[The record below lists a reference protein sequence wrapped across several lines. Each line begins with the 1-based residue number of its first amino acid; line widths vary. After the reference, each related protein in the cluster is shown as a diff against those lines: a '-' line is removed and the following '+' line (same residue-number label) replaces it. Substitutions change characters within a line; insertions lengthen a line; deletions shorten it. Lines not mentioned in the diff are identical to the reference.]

1 LTQGNSRAVDVAVIG
16 GGVIGL
22 AVAWRARQRGLSV
35 AVLERGRIG
44 RGTSFVAAGML
55 APIAEV
61 TPAEEPLLKLG
72 LRSAAAYPAF
82 ARELADAAGAEDVG
96 LTECGTLMV
105 ARDPD
110 EAEALERS
118 LELRRRYGLAV
129 ERLRSTEARRLE
141 PALAPSL
148 RLALDVPGDHAI
160 DPRVL
165 TAALA
170 MAVTRAGGE
179 VRELT
184 PVSAVQVH
192 DDAARGA
199 RLADGSVIAAH
210 HVVVAAG
217 TWSEQ
222 LDGLPERARVPVAPV
237 KGQIMR
243 LHDPA
248 GPGLLT
254 RVIRMGPSYIVP
266 RGDGRYV
273 IGATQEERGF
283 DTTVTAG
290 AAFELLRD
298 AADLVPGI
306 SELVLDEFSAGLRPG
321 TPDNLP
327 VIGPSWVPGLHW
339 AVGHRRGGILLAPV
353 TADLVLAGVTEGD
366 VGPDGDA
373 FAPHRFDPAHLAE
386 RCASSRLAQD
396 DDVAVTDPAGTA
408 A

>member
-1 LTQGNSRAVDVAVIG
+1 MAVIG

-22 AVAWRARQRGLSV
+22 AIAWRARRHGMSV
-35 AVLERGRIG
+35 VVLERDRVG
-44 RGTSFVAAGML
+44 RGTSHVAAGML

-61 TPAEEPLLKLG
+61 TPAEEPLLHLG
-72 LRSAAAYPAF
+72 LRSAEAYPAF
-82 ARELADAAGAEDVG
+82 AAELAGAAGVDDIG
-96 LTECGTLMV
+96 LTTCGTLMV
-105 ARDPD
+105 ARDRD

-118 LELRRRYGLAV
+118 LQLRRRYGLPV
-129 ERLRSTEARRLE
+129 QRLRPSQARRLE
-141 PALAPSL
+141 RGLAPAL
-148 RLALDVPGDHAI
+148 RLALHVPDDHAI
-160 DPRVL
+160 DPRRL

-170 MAVTRAGGE
+170 AAVSRAGGE

-184 PVSAVQVH
+184 PVAAVEVRE
-192 DDAARGA
+192 DTATGVRV
-199 RLADGSVIAAH
+199 ADGSILPARD
-210 HVVVAAG
+210 VVVAAG
-217 TWSEQ
+217 VWSPQ
-222 LDGLPERARVPVAPV
+222 LEGLPEGAAIPVSPV

-254 RVIRMGPSYIVP
+254 RVIRMGGAYIVP

-298 AADLVPGI
+298 AAELVPGV

-327 VIGPSWVPGLHW
+327 VIGPSAVRGLHW

-353 TADLVLAGVTEGD
+353 TADLVLAGLR
-366 VGPDGDA
+366 DGDTGSSAQA
-373 FAPHRFDPAHLAE
+373 FAPQRFHGPAPAE
-386 RCASSRLAQD
+386 RRAGRA
-396 DDVAVTDPAGTA
+396 PAGTVA
-408 A
+408 

>member
-1 LTQGNSRAVDVAVIG
+1 LRQRNSTAVDVAVIG

-22 AVAWRARQRGLSV
+22 AIAWRARRHGLSV
-35 AVLERGRIG
+35 VVLERGRVG
-44 RGTSFVAAGML
+44 RGTSYVAAGML

-61 TPAEEPLLKLG
+61 TPAEDPLLDLG
-72 LRSAAAYPAF
+72 LRSASAYPAY
-82 ARELADAAGAEDVG
+82 AAELAGAAGLDDIG
-96 LTECGTLMV
+96 LTTCGTLMV
-105 ARDPD
+105 ARDGD

-118 LELRRRYGLAV
+118 LQLRRRYGLPV
-129 ERLRSTEARRLE
+129 QRLRPSQARRLE
-141 PALAPSL
+141 PGLAPAL

-165 TAALA
+165 TEALA
-170 MAVTRAGGE
+170 AAVSRGGGE
-179 VRELT
+179 VRELM
-184 PVSAVQVH
+184 PVAAVEVRE
-192 DDAARGA
+192 DTATGVRM
-199 RLADGSVIAAH
+199 ADGSVVPAR

-217 TWSEQ
+217 VWSQQ
-222 LDGLPERARVPVAPV
+222 LEGIPEAARVPVSPV

-254 RVIRMGPSYIVP
+254 RVIRMGGAYIVP

-283 DTTVTAG
+283 DTSVTAG

-298 AADLVPGI
+298 AAELVPGI
-306 SELVLDEFSAGLRPG
+306 TELVLDEFSAGLRPG

-327 VIGPSWVPGLHW
+327 VIGPSPVRGLHW

-353 TADLVLAGVTEGD
+353 TADLVLEGLH
-366 VGPDGDA
+366 DGQTSSAAQA
-373 FAPHRFDPAHLAE
+373 FAPQRFHGSGTTE
-386 RCASSRLAQD
+386 RSARNAPEGS
-396 DDVAVTDPAGTA
+396 VA
-408 A
+408 

>member
-1 LTQGNSRAVDVAVIG
+1 LTQRKTTAAEVAVIG

-22 AVAWRARQRGLSV
+22 AIAWRARQRGLSTV
-35 AVLERGRIG
+35 VLERDRVGH
-44 RGTSFVAAGML
+44 GTSYVAAGML
-55 APIAEV
+55 APNAEA
-61 TPAEEPLLKLG
+61 TPAEEPLLELG
-72 LRSAAAYPAF
+72 LRSAEAYPAF
-82 ARELADAAGAEDVG
+82 AQALREAAGLDDVG
-96 LTECGTLMV
+96 LTTCGTLMV

-118 LELRRRYGLAV
+118 LRLRQRYGLAV
-129 ERLRSTEARRLE
+129 QRLRASEARRLE
-141 PALAPSL
+141 PGLAPAL
-148 RLALDVPGDHAI
+148 RLALDVPDDHAI
-160 DPRVL
+160 DPRRL

-170 MAVTRAGGE
+170 AAVRRAGGE
-179 VRELT
+179 IRELT
-184 PVSAVQVH
+184 SVSGLDVDDGVVAGVRLVDGSRVRAPHVVIAAGVWSGQLEGLP
-192 DDAARGA
+192 DAAR
-199 RLADGSVIAAH
+199 
-210 HVVVAAG
+210 
-217 TWSEQ
+217 
-222 LDGLPERARVPVAPV
+222 VPLSPV

-298 AADLVPGI
+298 AAELVPGV

-327 VIGPSWVPGLHW
+327 AIGPSSVPGLHW

-353 TADLVLAGVTEGD
+353 TADLVLAGLL
-366 VGPDGDA
+366 DGQA
-373 FAPHRFDPAHLAE
+373 GSSGQGVAPQRFERDELAE
-386 RCASSRLAQD
+386 RSASRAAGS
-396 DDVAVTDPAGTA
+396 PA
-408 A
+408 